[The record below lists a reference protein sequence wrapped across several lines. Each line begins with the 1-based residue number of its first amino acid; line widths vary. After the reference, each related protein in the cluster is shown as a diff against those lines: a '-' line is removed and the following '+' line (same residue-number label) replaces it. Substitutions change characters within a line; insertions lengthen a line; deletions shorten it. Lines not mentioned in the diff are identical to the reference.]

1 MRVRG
6 KAKGSCSSHGR
17 SLRGYLDSYYRTE
30 LPFST
35 PHVARDSRGFTLDV
49 VRNISETPEV
59 DGTQTKTI
67 PVTPFNTVP
76 DDVPKARSTVRSRR
90 ARPGRLG
97 CSPLRRLSV
106 SPQVRRH
113 VRRIQ
118 AQQISW
124 LERAAARTSNTVHAQ
139 YTTGRHDVLY
149 KQDEAHHED
158 DPRSHLDH
166 SRQVT

>member
-1 MRVRG
+1 MPGRCVLQGLLQRG
-6 KAKGSCSSHGR
+6 EQGG
-17 SLRGYLDSYYRTE
+17 E
-30 LPFST
+30 I
-35 PHVARDSRGFTLDV
+35 RDG
-49 VRNISETPEV
+49 ISNTRV

-139 YTTGRHDVLY
+139 YTTG
-149 KQDEAHHED
+149 
-158 DPRSHLDH
+158 
-166 SRQVT
+166 

>member
-1 MRVRG
+1 MPCRCVLQGLLQRG
-6 KAKGSCSSHGR
+6 EQGGEIRDGMSEHQSGR
-17 SLRGYLDSYYRTE
+17 NADKDYTG
-30 LPFST
+30 
-35 PHVARDSRGFTLDV
+35 A
-49 VRNISETPEV
+49 
-59 DGTQTKTI
+59 
-67 PVTPFNTVP
+67 PFNSVP
-76 DDVPKARSTVRSRR
+76 DDVPKARSTVRRRR

>member
-1 MRVRG
+1 MPCRCVLQGLLQRG
-6 KAKGSCSSHGR
+6 EHGEN
-17 SLRGYLDSYYRTE
+17 LRQN
-30 LPFST
+30 
-35 PHVARDSRGFTLDV
+35 VANAR
-49 VRNISETPEV
+49 V

-139 YTTGRHDVLY
+139 YTTGRHDILY